1 MHAIP
6 HGVRSTQRLARAVL
20 SLGSRARLGELAR
33 LVLLAERSV
42 AVSVR
47 VSLALPQPQACVV
60 ALQLQPRG
68 LLCPLLGLLD
78 EVLVS
83 LRRLHLAELCEKQT
97 EAVHRAGDNT
107 HSMLATRGLGVA
119 CHAVSCWEAHCHN
132 QITVLVTFLIA
143 ILNVSVIPETACQG
157 EPAGVEVAPNECS
170 VAGVP
175 RKPRANLA
183 VNLCFPEDGE
193 CTL

>member
-6 HGVRSTQRLARAVL
+6 DGVRNAQRLARAVL

-33 LVLLAERSV
+33 LVLLGERSV

-68 LLCPLLGLLD
+68 LLCPLLRHFD

-83 LRRLHLAELCEKQT
+83 VRRLHLAELCEKQT

-119 CHAVSCWEAHCHN
+119 CHAESCW
-132 QITVLVTFLIA
+132 V
-143 ILNVSVIPETACQG
+143 
-157 EPAGVEVAPNECS
+157 
-170 VAGVP
+170 
-175 RKPRANLA
+175 R
-183 VNLCFPEDGE
+183 
-193 CTL
+193 